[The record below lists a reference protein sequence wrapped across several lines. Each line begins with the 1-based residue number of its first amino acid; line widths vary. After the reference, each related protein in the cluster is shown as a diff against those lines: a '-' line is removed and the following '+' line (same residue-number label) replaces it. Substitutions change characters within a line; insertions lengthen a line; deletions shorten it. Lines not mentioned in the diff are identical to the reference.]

1 MQSQI
6 LSSFFFPELK
16 KMTVECAGKLYE
28 ERYIQLSHSS
38 NLISGKSYGLGARD
52 LAKSAGAS
60 LRMQAPI
67 SQLSSGLKNVEK
79 FNRKTE

>member
-1 MQSQI
+1 MCRKI
-6 LSSFFFPELK
+6 IR
-16 KMTVECAGKLYE
+16 GKIYPA
-28 ERYIQLSHSS
+28 I
-38 NLISGKSYGLGARD
+38 ISGKSYGLGARD